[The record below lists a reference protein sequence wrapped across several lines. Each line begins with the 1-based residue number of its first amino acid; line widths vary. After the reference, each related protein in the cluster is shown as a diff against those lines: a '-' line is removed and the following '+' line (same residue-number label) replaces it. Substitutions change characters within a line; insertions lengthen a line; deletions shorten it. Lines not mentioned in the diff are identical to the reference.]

1 MAEKQY
7 LYFLD
12 TVITE
17 NGKLYTNQPVL
28 RSKPTDKNA
37 NSVFTLNKTS
47 KRIYGEL
54 CGLIEEAVDKFEVH
68 VTCDGSPNVHVSAK
82 YAGVEYRYGNGDTPA
97 FSVRPKIG
105 SVPFTTNEVMECFLG
120 TIFNDIME
128 NNTAQICDGKKTEKQ
143 LHSNAERYR
152 SVNHSIIDLANE
164 GNAIIENYTVS
175 PPRSP
180 PGSPPT
186 GELRILNIR
195 KDDNY
200 LKQIQKERHL
210 QVQKVLR
217 EKRKNV
223 EEMPEIEKM
232 YIQLHNMKKDPS
244 LKNEY
249 QDRYVS
255 FMTLY
260 THARKKG
267 EYVPEY
273 IIEEIRRDRGLKT
286 KYADAQEE
294 IIRQVKGL
302 ELKKK
307 KFINFIDALEVIERE
322 GKQVKRKVFN
332 EYLDSLVPLARRLNK
347 TFVPVYLDSNFT
359 EHTDISPYIKIAES
373 LEPKIVEKYTEL
385 LVAVQAELARIT
397 NEITEEIAANTYEIN
412 QISHEIMELLYLL
425 QDSKDDYFILFGTI
439 KEISE
444 LEKLQRS
451 FDFIKNIEDK
461 TQEHQ
466 ELMWTFFNLYFKMKN
481 DFIPE
486 YIHFYMKNEPNV
498 KLYIKVMHRMV
509 EQRIKKSETESHK
522 LLKQL
527 KENQNTE
534 LKEKYKTV
542 LQLIMRDK
550 TLLEKINKNLVTV
563 SSFGTRSNRGL
574 LHRTSYAGSFSSKR
588 KFRMKNIRLINQHI
602 KYLTMSRGT

>member
-37 NSVFTLNKTS
+37 ISVFTLNKTS

-82 YAGVEYRYGNGDTPA
+82 YKNIVYRFGNGTPA
-97 FSVRPKIG
+97 FSVTPENK

-164 GNAIIENYTVS
+164 GNAMIENYTVS

-223 EEMPEIEKM
+223 EEKPEIEKM

-249 QDRYVS
+249 QNRYPE

-260 THARKKG
+260 VAMIKKG

-332 EYLDSLVPLARRLNK
+332 EYLDSLVPLAKRLNK

-359 EHTDISPYIKIAES
+359 EHTDINPYIKLAES

-412 QISHEIMELLYLL
+412 QISHEIMDLLDLL

-439 KEISE
+439 KEITE
-444 LEKLQRS
+444 LEKLQQR

-527 KENQNTE
+527 KENQNLE

-563 SSFGTRSNRGL
+563 SSFGKNLRLER
-574 LHRTSYAGSFSSKR
+574 RTSYDGSFNR
-588 KFRMKNIRLINQHI
+588 KFRMKNIHLINQEI
-602 KYLTMSRGT
+602 KYLTMKSGT